1 MWKDIKEFIGYYQ
14 INDNGEVRSLDR
26 NIHFKY
32 KDRFYKGDVI
42 RQQTGK
48 HGYKIV
54 KLHKGKKQYTFT
66 VHKLVAEHF
75 LEKPS
80 YAECVNHKNGNKLD
94 NRVENLEWVTY
105 RDNNIHALKNGLRK
119 PKTKGIMPHNIIKVV
134 MFDEENIIAIKES
147 SKEMAQFVIEN
158 FEIKGLVDT
167 VARSIRSVCKQN
179 EIGFSNVQSTRRRKT
194 AYGYKFSYL
203 KDYSKPVSTN
213 CKTTIDT

>member
-1 MWKDIKEFIGYYQ
+1 MWKDIKGFEEAYQ
-14 INDNGEVRSLDR
+14 VSDKGEIRSKDR
-26 NIHFKY
+26 YTHFKF
-32 KDRFYKGDVI
+32 KDRFYKGTLLRTQV
-42 RQQTGK
+42 GK
-48 HGYKIV
+48 SGYKIV
-54 KLHKGKKQYTFT
+54 KLMKAKKQYTFT

-80 YAECVNHKNGNKLD
+80 YAQCVNHKDGNKL
-94 NRVENLEWVTY
+94 NNCVENLEWVTY
-105 RDNNIHALKNGLRK
+105 SENNIHALQTGLRK
-119 PKTKGIMPHNIIKVV
+119 ARVGCNIDNRIKVV

-158 FEIKGLVDT
+158 FEIKGSVDT
-167 VARSIRSVCKQN
+167 VARSVRSVCKQN
-179 EIGFSNVQSTRRRKT
+179 EIGYGNIKSTRRRKT